1 VSVHEYSIVSAL
13 LEKAT
18 AEARAHHAQ
27 AIARLE
33 VRIGE
38 QSGVEI
44 DLLRKAFETFREPTL
59 AAHAELAVVPVP
71 VRWGCAD
78 CNIPIERGSLLRCPM
93 CGGPAQLFEG
103 DEIVLDRI
111 ELEVADV

>member
-1 VSVHEYSIVSAL
+1 MHEYSIVSAL

-18 AEARAHHAQ
+18 AEARAHNARS
-27 AIARLE
+27 IARLE

-44 DLLRKAFETFREPTL
+44 ELLQKAYETFREPTL
-59 AAHAELAVVPVP
+59 AAGAELAITRVPA
-71 VRWGCAD
+71 RWGCPS
-78 CNIPIERGSLLRCPM
+78 CQTPIVRGGVLRCPR
-93 CGGPAQLFEG
+93 CGAPGQLFEG
-103 DEIVLDRI
+103 DEIILDRI